1 MSLYVDD
8 MLVIGSNLPLL
19 AKFKMEMEDIYEMS
33 DLWHHELLCW
43 NESIPMWLSYIY
55 FTKKI
60 CCYLLTISSVS

>member
-19 AKFKMEMEDIYEMS
+19 TKFKMEMEDMFEAI

-43 NESIPMWLSYIY
+43 NESIPMCLDYIY
-55 FTKKI
+55 LQIKYVVI
-60 CCYLLTISSVS
+60 C